1 MVQWLRILLTVQRT
15 WVPSL
20 VPEDS
25 TCQRG
30 NSAYEPRACV
40 PQPRSHCNEKPTCC
54 KQSKATCS
62 NEDPAQPK
70 INRLILKKNWDKGD
84 IDGVKTKVSVQHS
97 GRLGGPGGTLD
108 RPQHWRTSIKS
119 ALSTL
124 VWGNLKSHK
133 TDRTMRN
140 LTANHLRWW
149 SHNLIKIKIH

>member
-15 WVPSL
+15 RVPSL

-30 NSAYEPRACV
+30 NSAYEPRACA

-84 IDGVKTKVSVQHS
+84 IDGVKTKVSVQHA
-97 GRLGGPGGTLD
+97 GRLGGPVGTLD
-108 RPQHWRTSIKS
+108 HPPALKDLNQVCSIYPSLGEFKKPQ
-119 ALSTL
+119 
-124 VWGNLKSHK
+124 
-133 TDRTMRN
+133 DR
-140 LTANHLRWW
+140 
-149 SHNLIKIKIH
+149 